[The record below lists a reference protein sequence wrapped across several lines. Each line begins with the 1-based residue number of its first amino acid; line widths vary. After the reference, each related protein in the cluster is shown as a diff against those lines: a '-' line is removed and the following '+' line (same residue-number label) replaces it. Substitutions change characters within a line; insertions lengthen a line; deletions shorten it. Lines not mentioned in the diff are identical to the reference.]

1 MGNHGKKEGLR
12 LQQNGKRLKKVENGR
27 QRSQPNIESDDW
39 VFRGGSIRVP
49 KVLII
54 DDDRTM
60 AYLLKTLLEMDG
72 FEVVEVKDWKRIL
85 ETIREELPEVVLMDY
100 FLPDING
107 LVILSQLRG
116 SSDLKEM
123 RVIMSSGMDLSD
135 QCIQAGA
142 DAFLL
147 KPYAPEEL
155 VDTIKEMM
163 DESIDPTP
171 LGSE

>member
-1 MGNHGKKEGLR
+1 
-12 LQQNGKRLKKVENGR
+12 
-27 QRSQPNIESDDW
+27 
-39 VFRGGSIRVP
+39 VP